1 MSSEKSLTPQIR
13 FKGFTEAWEQRK
25 VGELL
30 IERNEQ
36 APMCIEYPLM
46 AFIANKGVAP
56 KGERYD
62 RSSLITDVENKLYK
76 RTEFGDFIYSSNN
89 LETGSIGLN
98 EYGKACIS
106 PVYSIFQPTEI
117 SDSSFLGRR
126 LVRKDFINL
135 MVKWRQGVIYGQW
148 RIHESDFLKIEIFIP
163 LIKEQRKIG
172 KFLTQLD
179 NLITLHQRKLDALK
193 KIKSALLEKMFPKD
207 GSDIPEIRFAGFTEA
222 WEQRKLSDIAQR
234 ITRKNT
240 ENESNL
246 PLTISAQYGL
256 VDQRIFFNNQVA
268 SKDLTGYY
276 LLYKGEF
283 AYNKS
288 TSNGSPWGAIK
299 CLKRYEKGC
308 VSTLYI
314 CFRLDNTDSDFIVSY
329 YEADRWHKAIQM
341 IAAEGARNHGLLNI
355 APDDFFN
362 TELTV
367 PLDVIEQQRL
377 GSLFRRLDHLITLHQ
392 RKLDALKKIKSAL
405 LEKMFV

>member
-1 MSSEKSLTPQIR
+1 M
-13 FKGFTEAWEQRK
+13 G
-25 VGELL
+25 
-30 IERNEQ
+30 
-36 APMCIEYPLM
+36 
-46 AFIANKGVAP
+46 
-56 KGERYD
+56 
-62 RSSLITDVENKLYK
+62 
-76 RTEFGDFIYSSNN
+76 
-89 LETGSIGLN
+89 
-98 EYGKACIS
+98 
-106 PVYSIFQPTEI
+106 
-117 SDSSFLGRR
+117 
-126 LVRKDFINL
+126 
-135 MVKWRQGVIYGQW
+135 
-148 RIHESDFLKIEIFIP
+148 
-163 LIKEQRKIG
+163 
-172 KFLTQLD
+172 
-179 NLITLHQRKLDALK
+179 
-193 KIKSALLEKMFPKD
+193 
-207 GSDIPEIRFAGFTEA
+207 
-222 WEQRKLSDIAQR
+222 DIAQR

-256 VDQRIFFNNQVA
+256 VDQRTFFNNQVA

-299 CLKRYEKGC
+299 CLNRYEKGC

-362 TELTV
+362 TELTI
-367 PLDVIEQQRL
+367 PLNVVEQQRI
-377 GSLFRRLDHLITLHQ
+377 GSLFRILDHLITLHQ

>member
-1 MSSEKSLTPQIR
+1 M
-13 FKGFTEAWEQRK
+13 
-25 VGELL
+25 
-30 IERNEQ
+30 
-36 APMCIEYPLM
+36 
-46 AFIANKGVAP
+46 
-56 KGERYD
+56 
-62 RSSLITDVENKLYK
+62 
-76 RTEFGDFIYSSNN
+76 
-89 LETGSIGLN
+89 
-98 EYGKACIS
+98 
-106 PVYSIFQPTEI
+106 
-117 SDSSFLGRR
+117 
-126 LVRKDFINL
+126 
-135 MVKWRQGVIYGQW
+135 
-148 RIHESDFLKIEIFIP
+148 
-163 LIKEQRKIG
+163 
-172 KFLTQLD
+172 
-179 NLITLHQRKLDALK
+179 
-193 KIKSALLEKMFPKD
+193 
-207 GSDIPEIRFAGFTEA
+207 
-222 WEQRKLSDIAQR
+222 SDIAQR

-392 RKLDALKKIKSAL
+392 RKLK
-405 LEKMFV
+405 